1 MSLDPKVLN
10 RELNGR
16 SLPTQSYSEA
26 KLRLESVVKRF
37 GDFEAVRNVS
47 LDVEDGLF
55 LTILG
60 PSGSGKTS
68 LLRMIAGFM
77 PATSGSIFLG
87 GRNISNMSPGKRD
100 IGMVF
105 QNYALFPHMT
115 ALQNICYPLKMR
127 KWKRDDQKRRGLEVL
142 ELVGLGGFESRM
154 PHALS
159 GGQQQRVAVARALA
173 FKPRLLLM
181 DEPLGALDRE
191 LRVRMAG
198 ELRRLHEDLGNTV
211 LYVTHDREE
220 ALTLSDRI
228 AVMRDGV
235 IESIGSPQDLYAR
248 PDTGF
253 VASFF
258 GGHNVV
264 KCSNVE
270 LLPNGGARVSWLNQ
284 TVDAPSSARLNI
296 EKQVC
301 LSIPCDALG
310 IIPTESHEQGPS
322 ILAVVHSSVYMG
334 NQIQVICDVI
344 SDVDGDKP
352 QLKIDL
358 AGGQAK
364 PPLSGTVIR
373 LSLRTEQMTVVNP

>member
-1 MSLDPKVLN
+1 MTARPELVTRTPEREQIKMSP
-10 RELNGR
+10 
-16 SLPTQSYSEA
+16 PEA

-37 GDFEAVRNVS
+37 GEFEAVRDVS
-47 LDVEDGLF
+47 LQVEDGLF

-60 PSGSGKTS
+60 PSGSGKTT

-77 PATSGSIFLG
+77 AVTSGSIHLG
-87 GRNISNMSPGKRD
+87 GTDISRMPPGQRG

-105 QNYALFPHMT
+105 QNYALFPHLT
-115 ALQNICYPLKMR
+115 ALENVCYPLKMR
-127 KWKRDDQKRRGLEVL
+127 KWSKADRRRRAEEVL
-142 ELVGLGGFESRM
+142 DLVGLSGFEARLPRSM
-154 PHALS
+154 S

-173 FKPRLLLM
+173 FEPTLLLM

-198 ELRRLHEDLGNTV
+198 ELRRLHEELGNTV

-235 IESIGSPQDLYAR
+235 VESTGTPQDLYAK

-264 KCSNVE
+264 ECADV
-270 LLPNGGARVSWLNQ
+270 
-284 TVDAPSSARLNI
+284 TVLDHDMV
-296 EKQVC
+296 QVVC
-301 LSIPCDALG
+301 LGQSVSVASSSRLDPAAKVCLAIPGDALELRPPDAEG
-310 IIPTESHEQGPS
+310 AD
-322 ILAVVHSSVYMG
+322 AVVHSAVYMG
-334 NQIQVICDVI
+334 NQIQVTCDV
-344 SDVDGDKP
+344 STDAQRSRQLRVDIPGGTATP
-352 QLKIDL
+352 PPTGSMVRL
-358 AGGQAK
+358 AIRQQQA
-364 PPLSGTVIR
+364 VA
-373 LSLRTEQMTVVNP
+373 VNP